1 MNNLGATAVLPG
13 IAETTPDSRAAEWFR
28 LFDLR
33 AHNRAE
39 PDPAHCPKVDRL
51 IAAVERVLLGP
62 ASPTGR
68 TVPSAG
74 AIFPYDLVLCVPP
87 DLAGISGVFHLDLTT
102 RARLRLP
109 VPAESVARL
118 LPRDTADQAHLLLL
132 SRPWLSMR
140 KYGARGYLYAQLDTG
155 HAATAL
161 LGLPGARLRLG
172 LPRADLG
179 SLVGSALR
187 HREVHSVVSFTVPP
201 APPSRDSW
209 TALARPR
216 PTEPTSDDLERLG
229 WSMIPEQ
236 LASGGIAW
244 RPVPDAAA
252 VPVHEGAIAETEWPA
267 LTAAR
272 RSCTSFAD
280 RRLPA
285 GALTG
290 ALSALATPLAT
301 DVAATGSVLFTLLT
315 DPETARE
322 CAPLA
327 DSIGIDIAGSARLS
341 DPATVAAACNGQR
354 HLGHARAFLVCRV
367 VPTALPAGVTQP
379 QAMRDALF
387 RVSAA
392 GHLAY
397 LGAVRAGVAVTG
409 VGGFRD
415 DHVRALA
422 GIAGHEEIPYLV
434 AFGTGGTA
442 TAKTDRDERAIAH
455 GDR

>member
-1 MNNLGATAVLPG
+1 M
-13 IAETTPDSRAAEWFR
+13 PDSPAAEWFR

-33 AHNRAE
+33 AHNRTE

-87 DLAGISGVFHLDLTT
+87 ELAGISGVFHLDLTT
-102 RARLRLP
+102 RSRLRLP
-109 VPAESVARL
+109 VAPESVTRL
-118 LPRDTADQAHLLLL
+118 LPPGAADQAHLLLL

-161 LGLPGARLRLG
+161 LGLPGAQLRLG

-179 SLVGSALR
+179 ALIGSALR
-187 HREVHSVVSFTVPP
+187 HREVHSMVSFTVPP
-201 APPSRDSW
+201 VLAGRGPW

-244 RPVPDAAA
+244 RPVSGTTA
-252 VPVHEGAIAETEWPA
+252 VPVRTGDGAIGGAEWPGLA
-267 LTAAR
+267 AAR

-280 RRLPA
+280 RPLSA
-285 GALTG
+285 GALVD
-290 ALSALATPLAT
+290 ALSALSTPLTT
-301 DVAATGSVLFTLLT
+301 DFEATGSVLFTLLT
-315 DPETARE
+315 DPATAAE

-327 DSIGIDIAGSARLS
+327 DTIGIDITGSARLS
-341 DPATVAAACNGQR
+341 EPATVAAACNGQR

-367 VPTALPAGVTQP
+367 VPTALPAGHAQP

-415 DHVRALA
+415 DHVRDLA
-422 GIAGHEEIPYLV
+422 GLAGHEEIPYLV
-434 AFGTGGTA
+434 AFGTSGTTTTKA
-442 TAKTDRDERAIAH
+442 DRDERALAH
-455 GDR
+455 GER

>member
-1 MNNLGATAVLPG
+1 MH
-13 IAETTPDSRAAEWFR
+13 DSPAAEWFR

-39 PDPAHCPKVDRL
+39 PDPAQCPKVDRL
-51 IAAVERVLLGP
+51 IAAVERVLLDP

-102 RARLRLP
+102 RSRLRLP
-109 VPAESVARL
+109 VPAESVTRL
-118 LPRDTADQAHLLLL
+118 FPHGAADQAHILVL

-161 LGLPGARLRLG
+161 LGLPGAQLRLG

-179 SLVGSALR
+179 GLIGSALR
-187 HREVHSVVSFTVPP
+187 HREVHSVVSFTVPSVVP
-201 APPSRDSW
+201 GRGAW

-236 LASGGIAW
+236 LASGGISW
-244 RPVPDAAA
+244 RPVSNAAP
-252 VPVHEGAIAETEWPA
+252 VPVGADDGAITGTEWPELA
-267 LTAAR
+267 TAR

-280 RRLPA
+280 RPLAAERLIA
-285 GALTG
+285 
-290 ALSALATPLAT
+290 ALSALSTTMTT
-301 DVAATGSVLFTLLT
+301 DVAATRSVRFTLLT
-315 DPETARE
+315 DPATARE

-327 DSIGIDIAGSARLS
+327 DAIGIDIAGSARLG

-367 VPTALPAGVTQP
+367 VPTALPAGHS
-379 QAMRDALF
+379 QAQAVRDALF

-397 LGAVRAGVAVTG
+397 LGAVRAGVAVTA

-422 GIAGHEEIPYLV
+422 GLAGHEEIPYLV
-434 AFGTGGTA
+434 AFGASGTA
-442 TAKTDRDERAIAH
+442 TTKADRDERALAH